1 MIIGNIIKDIV
12 SAAAITD
19 FPNDKFS
26 NPAPRTNIVSTNKP
40 KTTDGTTAKLEMFTL
55 MNFVN
60 QFSLAYSTMYIAVP
74 TPRMIDIRAIVI
86 INQSVPINAPLIP
99 ALLGV
104 VEEKL
109 VKKSTLRCVI
119 PFLNISN
126 NKIANTTKPISVQIK
141 NTLLITLFFISLVGT
156 FLRTIDCSTK

>member
-26 NPAPRTNIVSTNKP
+26 NPAPRTHIVSPNKP
-40 KTTDGTTAKLEMFTL
+40 KTTDGTPAKLEMFTL

-74 TPRMIDIRAIVI
+74 TPRVIDIGAVVI
-86 INQSVPINAPLIP
+86 MKQCVPCNACFIHAMLV
-99 ALLGV
+99 GDSS
-104 VEEKL
+104 KL
-109 VKKSTLRCVI
+109 VEKCT
-119 PFLNISN
+119 
-126 NKIANTTKPISVQIK
+126 
-141 NTLLITLFFISLVGT
+141 
-156 FLRTIDCSTK
+156 